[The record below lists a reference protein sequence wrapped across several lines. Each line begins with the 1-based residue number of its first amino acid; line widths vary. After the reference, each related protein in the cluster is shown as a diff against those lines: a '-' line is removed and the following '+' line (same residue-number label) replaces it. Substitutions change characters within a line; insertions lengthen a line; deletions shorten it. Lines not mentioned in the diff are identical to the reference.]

1 MLENKN
7 KTCTFYAS
15 DYHFE
20 MIILPYLDKKIDENY
35 NIIIFTENNLKDSID
50 ILISRMNLKE
60 NKKEKILNIDWRNDD
75 RQKFNILKNIEK
87 GKKDTVVF
95 IKGTENYI
103 NNINEKIKENKIKNN
118 LKIVDCYSVDDLKN
132 NMTTITK
139 NYKSYL
145 NTSGENIIN

>member
-1 MLENKN
+1 MSMEGRILMLENKN

-95 IKGTENYI
+95 IKGTERI
-103 NNINEKIKENKIKNN
+103 ISFI
-118 LKIVDCYSVDDLKN
+118 
-132 NMTTITK
+132 
-139 NYKSYL
+139 
-145 NTSGENIIN
+145 SGIIIIAS